1 MKRWAP
7 RTRRVLLIFV
17 SILCVCAGATVLFTQ
32 VSAAQLS
39 RASAL
44 ELAALLGLFV
54 LPWMTLAST
63 RLERRLRRRAVSGL
77 KT

>member
-17 SILCVCAGATVLFTQ
+17 SILCVCAGAIVLYTQ

-54 LPWMTLAST
+54 LPGLTLVST
-63 RLERRLRRRAVSGL
+63 RLERRLRRPPIA
-77 KT
+77 